1 MSIKLISV
9 SAVAAIRERR
19 SETAARLLEA
29 AGKLFAANGFERT
42 TSAEICRLAK
52 TNNAAVNYYFGS
64 FQELYCA
71 TLAEAHSRLMNGD
84 HLSAVAKDPEPAS
97 ERLRKVIAL
106 FLRNATGSAAAT
118 WPFRLLG
125 REFLSPSPAFRQL
138 RQEQILPKS
147 DHLRQIIAEILQRPV
162 HDPAVNRGLLCVV
175 SPCLMLLLMDRET
188 LVEVFPGVVEKPV
201 RKAGNED
208 GGEAEGRQGIEGG
221 EGSETLEE
229 TIYRFALAGL
239 GNILPV

>member
-1 MSIKLISV
+1 MSSKSISAPV
-9 SAVAAIRERR
+9 TTGIRERK
-19 SETAARLLEA
+19 SEAAARLLEA

-52 TNNAAVNYYFGS
+52 TNSAAVNYYFGS
-64 FQELYCA
+64 FQDLYCA
-71 TLAEAHSRLMNGD
+71 TLTEAHRRLMNGD
-84 HLSAVAKDPEPAS
+84 HLSEVAKGPEAAS

-125 REFLSPSPAFRQL
+125 REFLSPSPAFRHL

-147 DHLRQIIAEILQRPV
+147 NHLRQIIAEILQRPV
-162 HDPAVNRGLLCVV
+162 QDPTVSRGLLCVV

-188 LVEVFPGVVEKPV
+188 LVEVFPGAVEKPA
-201 RKAGNED
+201 REAGYEA
-208 GGEAEGRQGIEGG
+208 GGEVEGRSEDNR
-221 EGSETLEE
+221 SETLEE
-229 TIYRFALAGL
+229 TIHRFALAGL
-239 GNILPV
+239 RNILPV